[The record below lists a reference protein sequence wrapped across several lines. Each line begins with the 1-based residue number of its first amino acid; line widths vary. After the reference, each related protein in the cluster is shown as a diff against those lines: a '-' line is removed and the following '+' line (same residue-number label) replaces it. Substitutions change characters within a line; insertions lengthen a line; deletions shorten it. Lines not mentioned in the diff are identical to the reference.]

1 MSECVIK
8 GDFYG
13 YSDPNDN
20 SDTESSCSI
29 NGNLNNSNLP
39 NLPDDFKATCSSS
52 YYNNLQKDTLKKI
65 NNTVRV
71 PSSLYM
77 MNIASLNAT
86 NKYAYSGS
94 RKNNLTNLNL
104 ILNGNF
110 DQPQLNDNSY
120 EYISS
125 TTTVPYWTFN
135 DGVIINNSSA
145 WSYPM
150 PYPNGNQALS
160 IQSNDSYTG
169 SVNQNIN
176 LTEKGTYTLS
186 FYACG
191 RPNYESNPLSFS
203 LIKDNTGAEIVYN
216 VTPTIGEWI
225 KYTHDYSITE
235 TGHYVFY
242 ILGTPSTADI
252 GTAIQDIS
260 LTLTASSS
268 TFDSR
273 FNYWN
278 NLSDRKEKHKQQVV
292 VPTRGNS
299 LKRSVTS
306 LRPGALSPGGQG
318 VDVKHGSYDRY
329 LNKLKG
335 NKIFRSVNSN
345 SERLIIDCK
354 CEKI

>member
-8 GDFYG
+8 GDFNG
-13 YSDPNDN
+13 YSDPNNN
-20 SDTESSCSI
+20 SHTESSCSI
-29 NGNLNNSNLP
+29 NGNLNISNLP

-86 NKYAYSGS
+86 NKYAYSG
-94 RKNNLTNLNL
+94 
-104 ILNGNF
+104 
-110 DQPQLNDNSY
+110 
-120 EYISS
+120 
-125 TTTVPYWTFN
+125 
-135 DGVIINNSSA
+135 
-145 WSYPM
+145 
-150 PYPNGNQALS
+150 
-160 IQSNDSYTG
+160 
-169 SVNQNIN
+169 
-176 LTEKGTYTLS
+176 
-186 FYACG
+186 
-191 RPNYESNPLSFS
+191 
-203 LIKDNTGAEIVYN
+203 
-216 VTPTIGEWI
+216 
-225 KYTHDYSITE
+225 
-235 TGHYVFY
+235 
-242 ILGTPSTADI
+242 
-252 GTAIQDIS
+252 
-260 LTLTASSS
+260 
-268 TFDSR
+268 

-335 NKIFRSVNSN
+335 KKIFRSVNSN